1 MKAWEEVVPSLVPDR
16 TQKPR
21 EAGFTMLIDKGLG
34 LNATADL
41 IQTASDYIDDVKLT
55 FGTSVFYDRDLV
67 IAKNRMLAGAEII
80 TMPGGTMIE
89 VAVWKG
95 VWREYFEQ
103 AIKLGFT
110 GMEISDGTIE
120 MSLEQRAEIV
130 STAVEMGFTVLTEIG
145 KKDPSMEVPMEQR
158 LEQLHQDLECGAF
171 KVIVEARAA
180 GKGVGI
186 YDSEGGVKEEEMEPL
201 LAGVG
206 DVNKLVWEAPIK
218 SQQQYLIGRFGPNV
232 NLGNV
237 PPEDILALEG
247 LRCCLRGDT
256 LKKAYF
262 EDVDRPAP

>member
-1 MKAWEEVVPSLVPDR
+1 MKAWEEVLAVPVSGR

-21 EAGFTMLIDKGLG
+21 EAGVTMLIDQGLG

-41 IQTASDYIDDVKLT
+41 IQTAGDYVDSLKFT

-67 IAKNRMLAGAEII
+67 VAKNRMLSGAGIL

-95 VWREYFEQ
+95 VWRRYLGH
-103 AIKLGFT
+103 ARKLGFT

-120 MSLEQRAEIV
+120 MPMEQRAEV
-130 STAVEMGFTVLTEIG
+130 VKAAVDMGFTVLTEIG
-145 KKDPSMEVPMEQR
+145 KKDPEREQPMARR
-158 LEQLHQDLECGAF
+158 LEQLHQDLECGAC
-171 KVIVEARAA
+171 KVIVEARAT

-186 YDSEGGVKEEEMEPL
+186 FDQDGGVKEDEMAAL
-201 LAGVG
+201 LAGVEE
-206 DVNKLVWEAPIK
+206 VNALVWEAPIK
-218 SQQQYLIGRFGPNV
+218 SQQQYLIERFGLNV

-247 LRCCLRGDT
+247 LRCCLRSDT
-256 LKKAYF
+256 LKRVYL
-262 EDVDRPAP
+262 EEMGQP